1 MANDK
6 SDQEKTEEPTARRL
20 QKAREDGNV
29 STSKE
34 VSSVVI
40 MVTAL
45 LMFVG
50 LGGMIYDG
58 FTYLFESFFF
68 NSGMGFSIRVKQKTT

>member
-29 STSKE
+29 NSSKE
-34 VSSVVI
+34 VSSIII
-40 MVTAL
+40 MITAL

-50 LGGMIYDG
+50 LGGMIYDRLTSILKVFLQLRHG
-58 FTYLFESFFF
+58 LFG
-68 NSGMGFSIRVKQKTT
+68 SGSS